1 MERYII
7 QITDEAQGDMEAI
20 YLYIANILQ
29 DPDTALKQYNRIADA
44 VMELEYMPKRIK
56 VMDSEPEHTRQIRRM
71 NVDNYSVFFIVRD
84 DRVIVTDVLYGSSDI
99 SARLR

>member
-20 YLYIANILQ
+20 YQYIAQTLQ
-29 DPDTALKQYNRIADA
+29 APDTALRQYNRIADA
-44 VMELEYMPKRIK
+44 IMELEYLPKRIK
-56 VMDSEPEHTRQIRRM
+56 IMDSEPERARQIRRM
-71 NVDNYSVFFIVRD
+71 NVDNYSVFFIIRD
-84 DRVIVTDVLYGSSDI
+84 HRVIVTDVLYGASDI